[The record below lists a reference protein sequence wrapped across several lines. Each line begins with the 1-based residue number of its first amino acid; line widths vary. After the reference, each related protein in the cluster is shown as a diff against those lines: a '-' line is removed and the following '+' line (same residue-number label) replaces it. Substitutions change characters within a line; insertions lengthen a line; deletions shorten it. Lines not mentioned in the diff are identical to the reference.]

1 MVADLKQEVQQI
13 VKALMCVD
21 DLCPD
26 VKGAVEIGKLLIV
39 RTSDLD
45 KKGTKTLFTM
55 QPYRYTGELHSTKYN
70 HTLRANDVVLQLKP
84 DEDGPADSGSP

>member
-1 MVADLKQEVQQI
+1 MYEAVR
-13 VKALMCVD
+13 ALMRVD

-45 KKGTKTLFTM
+45 KKGTKTLSTM

>member
-1 MVADLKQEVQQI
+1 MSGR
-13 VKALMCVD
+13 
-21 DLCPD
+21 
-26 VKGAVEIGKLLIV
+26 KGAVEIGKLLIV

-45 KKGTKTLFTM
+45 KKGTKTLSTM

-84 DEDGPADSGSP
+84 DKDGPGGFRFTINGKDGDEWFRQQR